1 MVDLILNGILPY
13 KEVRFLKPPKG
24 TYAVYFDD
32 IDYYGA
38 DDLIKIKRHTVRIE
52 VYGEKID
59 REIENQIEAR
69 MINLKLEFNKGERT
83 WLNDIQSY
91 MLAYYLEYTE
101 KTGG

>member
-13 KEVRFLKPPKG
+13 KEVRFLKPPKEI
-24 TYAVYFDD
+24 YAVYFDD

-38 DDLIKIKRHTVRIE
+38 DDLIKIQRHTVRIE
-52 VYGEKID
+52 IYGEKID
-59 REIENQIEAR
+59 REIESQIEAR

-83 WLNDIQSY
+83 WLNDTQSY

>member
-1 MVDLILNGILPY
+1 MVDLILNGILQY
-13 KEVRFLKPPKG
+13 KEVRFLKPPKE

-38 DDLIKIKRHTVRIE
+38 DDLIKIKRHSVRIE
-52 VYGEKID
+52 VYSEKID

-69 MINLKLEFNKGERT
+69 MINLNLEFNKGERT

-91 MLAYYLEYTE
+91 MLTYYLEYTE